1 METTFDHA
9 NPFVPSTTSTRTTT
23 STSGKPSKARRRAG
37 YVLGVVPTLFM
48 LFDATIKLANADAVT
63 LAMARLGYPAHLS
76 RGLGL
81 LELVLVVLYLV
92 PRAAVLG
99 ALLFTG
105 YLGGAISTHL
115 RIGDPFWSHTFFP
128 VYVAA
133 AIWGSLALRDR
144 RLAAFLPWRS
154 AGAK

>member
-1 METTFDHA
+1 
-9 NPFVPSTTSTRTTT
+9 
-23 STSGKPSKARRRAG
+23 
-37 YVLGVVPTLFM
+37 VLGGIPVLFL

-63 LAMARLGYPAHLS
+63 QAMAHLGYPAHLS

-81 LELVLVVLYLV
+81 LELCLIALYLV
-92 PRAAVLG
+92 PRTAVLG

-133 AIWGSLALRDR
+133 AIWGSLLLRDR
-144 RLAAFLPWRS
+144 RLEAFLPWHRRS
-154 AGAK
+154 RRAR